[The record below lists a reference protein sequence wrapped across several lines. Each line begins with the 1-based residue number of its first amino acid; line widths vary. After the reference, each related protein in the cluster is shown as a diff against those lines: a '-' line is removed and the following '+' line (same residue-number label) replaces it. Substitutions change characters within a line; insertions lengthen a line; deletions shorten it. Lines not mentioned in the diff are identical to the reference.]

1 MLLGQILFILAA
13 FTIAGATSLGLIVGV
28 VRMTVFRALGRRVGP
43 AHAPGSPGWM
53 LEEAATTVDTS
64 TKSLLTERRRQT
76 PRDPIVNLAGSAY
89 RVTRLL
95 PTRFLVTELEEGRR
109 VGIFELD
116 GEGRRQQVISEPDD
130 PANSRL
136 IVQVAVLASLE
147 RTVTA

>member
-53 LEEAATTVDTS
+53 LEEAATTADTS

-95 PTRFLVTELEEGRR
+95 PTRFLVTE
-109 VGIFELD
+109 
-116 GEGRRQQVISEPDD
+116 
-130 PANSRL
+130 
-136 IVQVAVLASLE
+136 
-147 RTVTA
+147 